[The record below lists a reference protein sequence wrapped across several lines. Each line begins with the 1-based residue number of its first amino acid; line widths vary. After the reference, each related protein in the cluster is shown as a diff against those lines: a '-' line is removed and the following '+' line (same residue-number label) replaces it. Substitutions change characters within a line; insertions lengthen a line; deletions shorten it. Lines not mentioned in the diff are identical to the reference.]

1 MALAILLLPLFAL
14 AVDGTRLTTKPKQ
27 MVADARVAMMAAMA
41 GPIAPEKASNNCSW
55 RSSS

>member
-1 MALAILLLPLFAL
+1 MALAILLLPPFAL
-14 AVDGTRLTTKPKQ
+14 VVDGTRLTIKPKQ

-41 GPIAPEKASNNCSW
+41 GAIATEKASNNCSW